1 MASRKR
7 FAENV
12 PGLLTSPMN
21 KDTSRIFVAAT
32 RMNDGKTT
40 TCLGLTAALQTM
52 GLNVG
57 YIKPIAQ
64 RIVQSGEDQ
73 VDEDTLLIDGLFS
86 LDIPI
91 AAMSPVAIGPEF
103 TKNYLENPNEIGP
116 QLKDKICRAFDRA
129 AYGKDIIVVEGS
141 GHAGVGSVF
150 GASNAD
156 NAKVLGS
163 KALIVAAGGIGK
175 PIDEIALNKALFDQ
189 SGVEVVGVILNK
201 VLPDKIDFIR
211 DFASRGLKK
220 LGIPLI
226 GVVPLQ
232 ETLVY
237 PNLDQ
242 VAEET
247 KARWIHQPAGLR
259 RVRRVVIGAMSARRA
274 AEYFRV
280 NGTLVIVPGDREDL
294 LEAFIEGGGAKSL
307 SGIILSNGL
316 LPNDIL
322 MKKLTDAGIPVA
334 AVEAESFAVTARINN
349 MTVKT
354 MKQDSDK
361 IPIIEKMIRES
372 VDIPALLKSIKK

>member
-7 FAENV
+7 FADNI
-12 PGLLTSPMN
+12 PGLLSSPMN

-116 QLKDKICRAFDRA
+116 QLKDRICRAFDRA

-316 LPNDIL
+316 LPNDAL

-354 MKQDSDK
+354 MRQDSDK

>member
-7 FAENV
+7 FADNI

-32 RMNDGKTT
+32 RMTDGKTT

-116 QLKDKICRAFDRA
+116 QLKDRICRAFDRA

-220 LGIPLI
+220 LGVPLI

-307 SGIILSNGL
+307 AGIILSNGL
-316 LPNDIL
+316 LPNDAL

>member
-7 FAENV
+7 FAENI
-12 PGLLTSPMN
+12 PGLLNSPMN

-116 QLKDKICRAFDRA
+116 QLKDRICRAFDRA

-220 LGIPLI
+220 LGVPLI

-316 LPNDIL
+316 LPNDAL

>member
-7 FAENV
+7 FADNI
-12 PGLLTSPMN
+12 PGLLSSPMN

-116 QLKDKICRAFDRA
+116 QLKDRICRAFDRA

-220 LGIPLI
+220 LGVPLI

-316 LPNDIL
+316 LPNDAL
-322 MKKLTDAGIPVA
+322 MKKLTDAGIPLA
-334 AVEAESFAVTARINN
+334 AVESESFAVTARINN

-354 MKQDSDK
+354 MRQDSDK

>member
-7 FAENV
+7 FAENI
-12 PGLLTSPMN
+12 PGLLSSPMN

-116 QLKDKICRAFDRA
+116 QLKDRICRAFDRA

-220 LGIPLI
+220 LGVPLI

-294 LEAFIEGGGAKSL
+294 LEAFIEGGSAKSL

-316 LPNDIL
+316 LPNDAL
-322 MKKLTDAGIPVA
+322 MKKLTDAGIPLA
-334 AVEAESFAVTARINN
+334 AVESESFAVTARINN

-354 MKQDSDK
+354 MRQDSDK

>member
-7 FAENV
+7 FADNI
-12 PGLLTSPMN
+12 PGLLSSPMN

-40 TCLGLTAALQTM
+40 ACLGLTAALQTM

-91 AAMSPVAIGPEF
+91 SAMSPIAVGPEF

-116 QLKDKICRAFDRA
+116 QLKDRICRAFDRA

-220 LGIPLI
+220 LGVPLI

-322 MKKLTDAGIPVA
+322 MKRLTDAGIPVA

-354 MKQDSDK
+354 MRQDSDK

>member
-1 MASRKR
+1 MAFRKR
-7 FAENV
+7 FAENI
-12 PGLLTSPMN
+12 PGLLMSPMN
-21 KDTSRIFVAAT
+21 HDTRRIFVAAT

-40 TCLGLTAALQTM
+40 TCLGLTAALQSM

-73 VDEDTLLIDGLFS
+73 VDEDTLLIEGLFN

-91 AAMSPVAIGPEF
+91 SAMSPVAIGPEF
-103 TKNYLENPNEIGP
+103 TKNYLENPEVIGP
-116 QLKDKICRAFDRA
+116 QLKDRICRAFDRA
-129 AYGKDIIVVEGS
+129 AYGKDIVVVEGS

-150 GASNAD
+150 GSSNAD
-156 NAKVLGS
+156 NARVLRS

-175 PIDEIALNKALFDQ
+175 PIDEIALNKALFDKA
-189 SGVEVVGVILNK
+189 GVEVVGAILNK
-201 VLPDKIDFIR
+201 VLPDKVEFIR
-211 DFASRGLKK
+211 DFAGRGLRK
-220 LGIPLI
+220 LGVPLL

-242 VAEET
+242 VADET
-247 KARWIHQPAGLR
+247 RARWIHQPSGLR

-274 AEYFRV
+274 AEYLKV

-294 LEAFIEGGGAKSL
+294 LEAFIDNGGAKSL
-307 SGIILSNGL
+307 AGVLLSNGL
-316 LPNDIL
+316 LPNEVIL
-322 MKKLTDAGIPVA
+322 KRLTEAGIPIA

-354 MKQDSDK
+354 MRQDADK

-372 VDIPALLKSIKK
+372 VDIQGLLKAL